1 MKRRC
6 FGEVW
11 LGRQHNASNY
21 VAIKRVKNKEGTSV
35 IEANAEFFKSCPS
48 SFIVKYYD
56 VKWIGAELWVRLFP
70 MWINCSWWRST
81 VVEAL
86 LVIT

>member
-1 MKRRC
+1 MKRRA

-11 LGRQHNASNY
+11 LGREKTSKTL

-48 SFIVKYYD
+48 SFIVKYYY
-56 VKWIGAELWVRLFP
+56 VKWIGAELWVSGFSVMSDCRL
-70 MWINCSWWRST
+70 
-81 VVEAL
+81 
-86 LVIT
+86 

>member
-1 MKRRC
+1 MKRRA

-11 LGRQHNASNY
+11 LGREKTSKTL

-56 VKWIGAELWVRLFP
+56 VKWIGAELWVSGFSVMSDCRL
-70 MWINCSWWRST
+70 
-81 VVEAL
+81 
-86 LVIT
+86 

>member
-1 MKRRC
+1 MKCRA

-11 LGRQHNASNY
+11 LGRQQNASNY

-56 VKWIGAELWVRLFP
+56 VKWIGAELWVSGFSVMSDCRL
-70 MWINCSWWRST
+70 
-81 VVEAL
+81 
-86 LVIT
+86 

>member
-1 MKRRC
+1 MKRRA

-21 VAIKRVKNKEGTSV
+21 VAIKRVKNQEGTSV

-56 VKWIGAELWVRLFP
+56 VKWIGAELWVSGFSVMSDCRL
-70 MWINCSWWRST
+70 
-81 VVEAL
+81 
-86 LVIT
+86 

>member
-11 LGRQHNASNY
+11 LGRQQNASNY

-56 VKWIGAELWVRLFP
+56 VKWIGAELWVSGFSVMSDCRL
-70 MWINCSWWRST
+70 
-81 VVEAL
+81 
-86 LVIT
+86 

>member
-1 MKRRC
+1 MKCRC

-11 LGRQHNASNY
+11 LGKQQNASNY
-21 VAIKRVKNKEGTSV
+21 VAIKIVKNEESTSV

-56 VKWIGAELWVRLFP
+56 VKRNGAEMWVSGFSVMPNCRL
-70 MWINCSWWRST
+70 
-81 VVEAL
+81 
-86 LVIT
+86 